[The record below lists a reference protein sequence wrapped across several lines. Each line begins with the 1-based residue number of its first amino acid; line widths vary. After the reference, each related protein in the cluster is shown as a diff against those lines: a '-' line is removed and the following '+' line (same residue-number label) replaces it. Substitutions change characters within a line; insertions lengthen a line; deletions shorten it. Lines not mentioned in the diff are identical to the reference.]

1 MIHYVTGTLGAGKS
15 YYGARKIAR
24 ALLTG
29 RVAVTNIQ
37 LVDGWERIILSHAHY
52 YKLAGKSRRAE
63 YEREIRTRYTYVP
76 DIEILIGAMIH
87 GYGEA
92 RGIRVIDEAHNEVNN
107 REWMTNN
114 QKTQLRK
121 MALARKRGW
130 DDYIL
135 AQHKDN
141 TDMALRRIAS
151 VEVML
156 MNWRQLLQVPFFQ
169 TKVLP
174 FNLFL
179 ALAYSMN
186 LPGQIKRDKKVLWR
200 ELYPLGW
207 EKNIYNTH
215 EDFDAQYEKDEGL
228 SNEDEALT
236 LWVPTPPG
244 FDYGEWKRR
253 RDARLASLR
262 RAGEEEPTSV
272 PSVVPWSSLR
282 AGVQT
287 APPAESPESE
297 YPSDESRTPT
307 SPAPTPTSDSGE

>member
-29 RVAVTNIQ
+29 RVVATNMQ
-37 LVDGWERIILSHAHY
+37 LVEGWERIILSHAHY

-63 YEREIRTRYTYVP
+63 YEREIRTRYQYVP
-76 DIEILIGAMIH
+76 DIEILIGSMIH

-107 REWMTNN
+107 REWMSNN

-174 FNLFL
+174 FHLFL

-186 LPGQIKRDKKVLWR
+186 LPGQVKRDKKVLWR

-215 EDFDAQYEKDEGL
+215 EDFDIKNDEDEGL
-228 SNEDEALT
+228 DDEMYT
-236 LWVPTPPG
+236 LWLPVPPD
-244 FDYGEWKRR
+244 FDYTEWMAKRR
-253 RDARLASLR
+253 AAIAALRLAER
-262 RAGEEEPTSV
+262 DEPTSV
-272 PSVVPWSSLR
+272 PSVIPFSVLR
-282 AGVQT
+282 AGT
-287 APPAESPESE
+287 ATRPAGESPESE
-297 YPSDESRTPT
+297 RPSDKSRTPT
-307 SPAPTPTSDSGE
+307 DPVPPPTSESEG